1 MPQNLDSSAIASYDI
16 SGADLLITFKG
27 GKTYGYSGAAHLASG
42 LRTASSAGKFFRE
55 NVYGKFEFVQI

>member
-1 MPQNLDSSAIASYDI
+1 MPQNLDSSVIASYDI

-42 LRTASSAGKFFRE
+42 LRTASSAGQFFRA
-55 NVYGKFEFVQI
+55 NVRGKFEFVQI